1 MISINLRILLIVF
14 GAIMIFITL
23 NLIRKRKL
31 SIKYSLIWFLSG
43 LLIILVGAIPKQ
55 IGFLVNYIGFS
66 ATSSFVIG
74 VFLTLLLVISL
85 ILTLIVTKQ
94 KSKIDLLI
102 QEVSLLKKE
111 IKDLNSDG
119 K

>member
-1 MISINLRILLIVF
+1 MNLRILLMIF
-14 GAIMIFITL
+14 GALMVLITL
-23 NLIRKRKL
+23 NLIRKSKL

-55 IGFLVNYIGFS
+55 IGILVNFIGFS

-102 QEVSLLKKE
+102 QEISLLKKE
-111 IKDLNSDG
+111 VKDLNANR
-119 K
+119 KE